1 MSAWS
6 KSVKPVIPGIPAS
19 EIFMVDEAEC
29 AATDGIAQPGWVRRT
44 TVGSR
49 VKYETL
55 VAMASAATDTE
66 YEAAVGVAATALV
79 AATEYK
85 ILTTGDTDFTAVGAA
100 DSNPGTVFTATGA
113 GVGTGTAVATSDDDD
128 TEFPDS

>member
-6 KSVKPVIPGIPAS
+6 KSDKPVITGVPAA

-29 AATDGIAQPGWVRRT
+29 AATPGIAQPGWVRRT

-55 VAMASAATDTE
+55 VAMADAFTDAE
-66 YEAAVGVAATALV
+66 YEAAG
-79 AATEYK
+79 
-85 ILTTGDTDFTAVGAA
+85 GA
-100 DSNPGTVFTATGA
+100 
-113 GVGTGTAVATSDDDD
+113 DDDA
-128 TEFPDS
+128 EFVDA

>member
-6 KSVKPVIPGIPAS
+6 KSEKPVITGIPAS

-55 VAMASAATDTE
+55 VAMADAATDAE
-66 YEAAVGVAATALV
+66 YEAAG
-79 AATEYK
+79 
-85 ILTTGDTDFTAVGAA
+85 GA
-100 DSNPGTVFTATGA
+100 
-113 GVGTGTAVATSDDDD
+113 DDD
-128 TEFPDS
+128 TEFPDA

>member
-6 KSVKPVIPGIPAS
+6 KSVKPVVTGVPAS
-19 EIFMVDEAEC
+19 EIFMVDEAEV
-29 AATDGIAQPGWVRRT
+29 AATAVITQPGWVRRKT
-44 TVGSR
+44 QGSR
-49 VKYETL
+49 TVYETL
-55 VAMASAATDTE
+55 VAMADAATDAE
-66 YEAAVGVAATALV
+66 YEAAVGVVATALV
-79 AATEYK
+79 ASTEYK

-113 GVGTGTAVATSDDDD
+113 GTGTGTAVATADDDD